1 MSKMGKLFSLMAAIA
16 LVMVS
21 QSVWAEDAKPAA
33 TPAAPA
39 IVVGGMVDTYYTYN
53 FTNSSVRNGSGNV
66 WTSPA
71 PVGVLG
77 SYFNTQDET
86 FALGMA
92 ELKATAT
99 QGDASAHLVLNYGQ
113 EGSLGLGSVQGIDV
127 LQAYV
132 SLAAGQWG
140 FNLGRFATW
149 MGNEVIESNGNW
161 NYSRS
166 ELFWATI
173 PLWHQGLSVSFNP
186 DTKIGAT
193 LYAVDGWNNTGV
205 MWGSTGQEIGKT
217 YGLQIAL
224 HPDASLGIILNGIVG
239 PGGSLAGIVPGS
251 ITLGNP
257 AGNPEDPAD
266 ARYVGELI
274 VSLAAT
280 DKLSLALD
288 AEYFGQ
294 DQDVPIAPATTNKSL
309 TGWGVDLYG
318 RYQIESDW
326 AAALRLEEVYDDNG
340 YIGIGGTP
348 AVPGPGVLSGEV
360 RDMTLTIEHN
370 FTPNLLARL
379 EGRIDM
385 EVIGGTQTSSTAAP
399 FGPYAGNGSGTQTT
413 GTASA
418 VFSF

>member
-1 MSKMGKLFSLMAAIA
+1 MRKLIKLSSLLAVVA

-21 QSVWAEDAKPAA
+21 NVVFAEDAKPAA
-33 TPAAPA
+33 TPAAPT
-39 IVVGGMVDTYYTYN
+39 VTVGGLIDTYYTYN
-53 FTNSSVRNGSGNV
+53 FTNSSIRNGALNTWG
-66 WTSPA
+66 PA
-71 PVGVLG
+71 GVLG

-113 EGSLGLGSVQGIDV
+113 ETALGLGSSTQGIDV

-140 FNLGRFATW
+140 FNLGRFAAW

-173 PLWHQGLSVSFNP
+173 PLWHQGLSISFNP
-186 DTKIGAT
+186 DAKIGGT
-193 LYAVDGWNNTGV
+193 LYVVDGWNNTGV

-217 YGLQIAL
+217 YGLQVTIK
-224 HPDASLGIILNGIVG
+224 PDASLSFILNGIVG

-257 AGNPEDPAD
+257 TGTPEDPAD

-274 VSLAAT
+274 VSLAAS
-280 DKLSLALD
+280 DKFSLALD

-294 DQDVPIAPATTNKSL
+294 DQDVPITPATTNKAL

-318 RYQIESDW
+318 RYQIQSDW
-326 AAALRLEEVYDDNG
+326 AMALRLEEVYDDNG
-340 YIGIGGTP
+340 YVGIGGTP
-348 AVPGPGVLSGEV
+348 ATPPATGVLSGEV
-360 RDMTLTIEHN
+360 RSATLTVEHN
-370 FTPNLLARL
+370 FTTNLLARL
-379 EGRIDM
+379 EGRMDM
-385 EVIGGTQTSSTAAP
+385 VVVGGTQTSSTTAP
-399 FGPYAGNGSGTQTT
+399 YGPYNGTSGTQTT

>member
-21 QSVWAEDAKPAA
+21 KSVWAEDAKPAA
-33 TPAAPA
+33 TPAAPTIA
-39 IVVGGMVDTYYTYN
+39 VGGLIDTYYTYN
-53 FTNSSVRNGSGNV
+53 FTNSSVRNGALNTWG
-66 WTSPA
+66 PL
-71 PVGVLG
+71 GVLG

-113 EGSLGLGSVQGIDV
+113 ETNLGLGSAQGIDV

-173 PLWHQGLSVSFNP
+173 PLWHQGLSISFNP
-186 DTKIGAT
+186 DAKIGGT
-193 LYAVDGWNNTGV
+193 IYIVDGWNNTGV
-205 MWGSTGQEIGKT
+205 VWGSTAQEVGKT
-217 YGLQIAL
+217 YGLQL
-224 HPDASLGIILNGIVG
+224 TLKPDSSLSFILNGIVG
-239 PGGSLAGIVPGS
+239 PGGALSAQ
-251 ITLGNP
+251 
-257 AGNPEDPAD
+257 DPAD

-280 DKLSLALD
+280 DKLSFALD

-294 DQDVPIAPATTNKSL
+294 DTDVPVPPATTGGKL

-318 RYQIESDW
+318 RYQIASDW
-326 AAALRLEEVYDDNG
+326 AMALRLEELYDDNG
-340 YIGIGGTP
+340 YVGIGGGP
-348 AVPGPGVLSGEV
+348 AIPPATGIASGEV
-360 RDMTLTIEHN
+360 RDVTLTVEHN

-379 EGRIDM
+379 EGRMDM
-385 EVIGGTQTSSTAAP
+385 SVYGGTQTSSTTAP
-399 FGPYAGNGSGTQTT
+399 FGPYAGLSGTQTT
-413 GTASA
+413 ATASA